1 MTLLLYFAACSIMYL
16 QRPQGCNYINSSC
29 WLERKKVS
37 STMVPAPH
45 ALVLGTKLM
54 KQRANNQRKHKTNVN
69 TKFIVSQRCCCCV
82 SSIRIA
88 TWFKKHT
95 FWGKH
100 TTPSSV
106 KMEIYLSHTYIEGHF
121 FSIKRYWTTELF
133 NTYSVWKY
141 SIFWA
146 NMLSS
151 NTLQHLSFLIISINT
166 VYCKSYYI
174 PLNW

>member
-106 KMEIYLSHTYIEGHF
+106 KMESYLSHTYIEGHF
-121 FSIKRYWTTELF
+121 FSKKDTG
-133 NTYSVWKY
+133 
-141 SIFWA
+141 
-146 NMLSS
+146 
-151 NTLQHLSFLIISINT
+151 LQNFLIPTAFENT
-166 VYCKSYYI
+166 AYFEQTCLLQI
-174 PLNW
+174 LLNTFHFW

>member
-69 TKFIVSQRCCCCV
+69 TKTHRQPTMLLLCFLYSHSHLDQ
-82 SSIRIA
+82 
-88 TWFKKHT
+88 KHT

-121 FSIKRYWTTELF
+121 FSKKDTG
-133 NTYSVWKY
+133 
-141 SIFWA
+141 
-146 NMLSS
+146 
-151 NTLQHLSFLIISINT
+151 LQNFLIPTAFENT
-166 VYCKSYYI
+166 AYFEQTCLVQILYNTFHS
-174 PLNW
+174 W